1 VNILNQI
8 LERKREEIA
17 QSKRRRSAADLER
30 EISALPHASKG
41 FRRALETS
49 PNNPALIA
57 EVKRASPSRGQ
68 ILRSFDPV
76 TIAGAYVEG
85 GADCVSVLTD
95 RAFFQGSADDFSAVR
110 NAIGLPMIRKDF
122 IIDEYQIL
130 ETKLMAAD
138 CVLLIVRALECD
150 PHKLRDLFCA
160 VRECDMDCLIETHD
174 EKEMECAI
182 ACGADLIGINNRNLH
197 DFEVDLTTTARLSKI
212 APKEAILVSESGI
225 QSREDA
231 VLLSSWGARA
241 ILVGES
247 LETQPDVAAAVQKLI
262 DR

>member
-1 VNILNQI
+1 MSILGRI
-8 LERKREEIA
+8 LERKREEIEEA
-17 QSKRRRSAADLER
+17 KRRRSTADLER
-30 EISALPHASKG
+30 EIAASPLASKG

-49 PNNPALIA
+49 PNVPALIA
-57 EVKRASPSRGQ
+57 EVKKASPSRGQ
-68 ILRSFDPV
+68 ILHSFDPV
-76 TIAGAYVEG
+76 AIAQAYVEG

-95 RAFFQGSADDFSAVR
+95 RDFFQGSPDDFSAVR
-110 NAIGLPMIRKDF
+110 NAIELSMIRKDF

-150 PHKLRDLFCA
+150 RHKLRDLLCA
-160 VRECDMDCLIETHD
+160 VRECDLDCLVETHD

-182 ACGADLIGINNRNLH
+182 ACGADLIGINNRNLD

-231 VLLSSWGARA
+231 ALLSSWGARA

-247 LETQPDVAAAVQKLI
+247 LETQPDIAAAVQKLI
-262 DR
+262 NR